1 LSNISIVRKI
11 PVSNT
16 NEITE
21 GLITCHNKEIRKLN
35 SSGKHNFQGNSIKKD
50 EKDVAC
56 SAHGKH
62 DIHKNFQT
70 VNLKAVRNVG
80 DPGVEGMIILE

>member
-1 LSNISIVRKI
+1 MKI
-11 PVSNT
+11 PVSNI

-21 GLITCHNKEIRKLN
+21 GLITFHNKEIRKLH
-35 SSGKHNFQGNSIKKD
+35 SSDKHTCQGNSIKKD

-62 DIHKNFQT
+62 DIHKNIKT
-70 VNLKAVRNVG
+70 VNLKAVRNLG
-80 DPGVEGMIILE
+80 DQGVEGMVILE